1 MEIIGLIILALILS
15 IIVGSKL
22 FGDMSTSTMS
32 SERKQELLFRD
43 MTVEEFDNILEEV
56 KNK

>member
-1 MEIIGLIILALILS
+1 MKNFELIILALILS
-15 IIVGSKL
+15 IIVGPKL
-22 FGDMSTSTMS
+22 FGDMSTSNMS

>member
-1 MEIIGLIILALILS
+1 MKKFGLIILALILS
-15 IIVGSKL
+15 KVFGSAL

>member
-1 MEIIGLIILALILS
+1 MKKFGLIILALILS
-15 IIVGSKL
+15 KVFGSML